1 VAFLCRRYK
10 VSRSGFYAWEARE
23 GSKRRRTDEELGA
36 RIERIHRDSGCRYGS
51 PRVHEVLRREGI
63 RCSNKRV
70 ARLMRERG
78 LRARVSRLYRK
89 GPGMVRRFFA
99 KTGNLRLED
108 PLPTRADQ
116 IWVGD
121 ITYLR
126 LGKRWRYLATVMDL
140 FSRRI
145 VGWTL
150 SRNRTIEVTVRALKR
165 AIAAR
170 SPKPGLLFHSDR
182 GIEYSGYDYQDF
194 LKAKGIVPS
203 MNRPRHC
210 QDNAHMESFFHSL
223 KAELTHR
230 RSYASDAELNAS
242 VAGYINR
249 FYNEK
254 RIHSSLGYRSPVE
267 FECLANAQQ
276 SVHQIG

>member
-1 VAFLCRRYK
+1 MAFLCRRFK
-10 VSRSGFYAWEARE
+10 VSRSGFYAWLARE
-23 GSKRRRTDEELGA
+23 GSQRRRNDEELGA
-36 RIERIHRDSGCRYGS
+36 RIERIHRDSGARYGS
-51 PRVHEVLRREGI
+51 PRVHQVLKREGI

-78 LRARVSRLYRK
+78 LRARVSRLYRN
-89 GPGMVRRFFA
+89 GSGMVRRFFA
-99 KTGNLRLED
+99 KTGNLRLEL
-108 PLPTRADQ
+108 PAPTRTNQ

-121 ITYLR
+121 LTYLR

-150 SRNRTIEVTVRALKR
+150 ARNRTTHVTLRALRR
-165 AIAAR
+165 AIALR
-170 SPKPGLLFHSDR
+170 NPRPGLLFHSDR
-182 GIEYSGYDYQDF
+182 GIEYSAYGYQDF
-194 LKAKGIVPS
+194 LRARGIVPS
-203 MNRPRHC
+203 MNRPRNC

-242 VAGYINR
+242 IAGYIDR
-249 FYNEK
+249 FYNQK
-254 RIHSSLGYRSPVE
+254 RIHSSLGYHSPVE
-267 FECLANAQQ
+267 YERLVNA
-276 SVHQIG
+276 